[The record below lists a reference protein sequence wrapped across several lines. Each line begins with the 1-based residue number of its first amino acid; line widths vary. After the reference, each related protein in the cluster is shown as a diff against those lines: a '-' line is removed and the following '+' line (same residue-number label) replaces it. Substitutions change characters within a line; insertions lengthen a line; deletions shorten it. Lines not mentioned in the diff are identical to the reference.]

1 MAMFESGLNLNAHPD
16 LAVVAQKAR
25 GVLERAAENLSQ
37 HMPADKRP
45 PATMFSCLLY
55 TSRCV

>member
-1 MAMFESGLNLNAHPD
+1 MCIRD
-16 LAVVAQKAR
+16 RAVVAQKAR

-45 PATMFSCLLY
+45 PATMFSAHIWAMSHGVGELCM
-55 TSRCV
+55 RG